1 MACAF
6 IQNEELDILHS
17 LKRTN
22 WRNFKKFYA
31 LKKIYGLLSKLW
43 DEMFSWKHWV
53 EDTHM
58 RHELKVYFFM
68 LVKNEQLKW
77 NIYPVFWKI

>member
-1 MACAF
+1 MTCAV

-17 LKRTN
+17 FKRTN
-22 WRNFKKFYA
+22 WRNLKNFYA
-31 LKKIYGLLSKLW
+31 LKKIHGVLSKLW
-43 DEMFSWKHWV
+43 DKMFSWKHWV
-53 EDTHM
+53 EDTRM
-58 RHELKVYFFM
+58 RHGLKVCFFM